1 MVKPF
6 ESYEAYL
13 DRYKLFYSEE
23 GDHRPPIMSEEE
35 FQESFRALQHSYIAY
50 QDMLKMGHMEQA
62 QNYYQSLINDLENQL
77 AIADASD
84 NFGQFI
90 L

>member
-1 MVKPF
+1 MAKPF

-13 DRYKLFYSEE
+13 DRYKTFYSEE

-35 FQESFRALQHSYIAY
+35 FQENFRALRHSYIAY
-50 QDMLKMGHMEQA
+50 QDMLKMGHMDQA
-62 QNYYQSLINDLENQL
+62 QIYYQSLINDLENQL

>member
-1 MVKPF
+1 M
-6 ESYEAYL
+6 
-13 DRYKLFYSEE
+13 FYSEE
-23 GDHRPPIMSEEE
+23 GDGRPPILSEEE
-35 FQESFRALQHSYIAY
+35 FQENFRALQHSYIAY
-50 QDMLKMGHMEQA
+50 QDLIKMGHMEQA
-62 QNYYQSLINDLENQL
+62 QMYYQSLINNLENQL